1 MALPNMDL
9 SLLWMPSNESSRVV
23 IYIGVIKSMWYLA
36 SGFQGAG
43 MVMEEGHG
51 GRGLA
56 GDSCMEIVVHAPLTQ
71 HT

>member
-1 MALPNMDL
+1 
-9 SLLWMPSNESSRVV
+9 
-23 IYIGVIKSMWYLA
+23 MWYLA